1 VRGVAPSARRE
12 RSAWGWY
19 PLRDA
24 WARRI
29 VAASGVTPG
38 DLVLDVG
45 AGAGALTVPL
55 LDAGARVI
63 AIELHPQ
70 RLAMLRQLASSRPRL
85 TVVRA
90 DAADLRLPRR
100 PFRVVANPP
109 YAVTSALL
117 TRLLAPG
124 SRLSAA
130 HLVLQRAAAQRWADG
145 RAPGV
150 GRWARA
156 FDLDVDAS
164 IPRHAFRP
172 PTPVDVA
179 ILRIHRR

>member
-1 VRGVAPSARRE
+1 VHDSARSSRRE

-19 PLRDA
+19 PLREE

-29 VAASGVTPG
+29 VAAAGVARG

-45 AGAGALTVPL
+45 AGTGALTVPL
-55 LDAGARVI
+55 LDAGAHVV
-63 AIELHPQ
+63 AVELHPQ
-70 RLAMLRQLASSRPRL
+70 RLAALRELASSRRRL

-109 YAVTSALL
+109 FGITSPLVA
-117 TRLLAPG
+117 RLLAPG
-124 SRLSAA
+124 SRLLAA
-130 HLVLQRAAAQRWADG
+130 DLVLQRAAAQRWADG
-145 RAPGV
+145 RAPGA
-150 GRWARA
+150 GRWARTFEA
-156 FDLDVDAS
+156 SVGLS

-172 PTPVDVA
+172 APPVD
-179 ILRIHRR
+179 ITTLHIRRR

>member
-1 VRGVAPSARRE
+1 MHGSARSARRE

-19 PLRDA
+19 PLRDE

-29 VAASGVTPG
+29 VAASGVARG
-38 DLVLDVG
+38 DVVLDVG
-45 AGAGALTVPL
+45 AGSGALTVPL

-63 AIELHPQ
+63 AIELHPH
-70 RLAMLRQLASSRPRL
+70 RLATLRELAASRPRL

-117 TRLLAPG
+117 TRLLASG
-124 SRLSAA
+124 SRLVAA
-130 HLVLQRAAAQRWADG
+130 DLVLQRAAAQRWAGG
-145 RAPGV
+145 RAPGT
-150 GRWARA
+150 GRWARTFRVEA
-156 FDLDVDAS
+156 DTS
-164 IPRHAFRP
+164 IPRHAFQP
-172 PTPVDVA
+172 PPPVDVS
-179 ILRIHRR
+179 ILRIRRR